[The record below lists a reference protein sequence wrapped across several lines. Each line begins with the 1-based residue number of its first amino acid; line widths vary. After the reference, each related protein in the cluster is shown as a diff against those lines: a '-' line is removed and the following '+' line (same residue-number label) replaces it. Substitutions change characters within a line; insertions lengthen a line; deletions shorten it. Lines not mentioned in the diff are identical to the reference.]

1 MPVRGTVYQK
11 SERERMQ
18 DEIAERLAGKQAKL
32 DEFRQNILNPSLS
45 NAATTSDRAGALADS
60 SFGLATTAN
69 QQAGEFGSLVKP
81 LSEISAEASR
91 GQGALNPEDFTKVGG
106 VGSVLGDVLGTPF
119 GLLEDAQSGLGDIF
133 GTRSGHDRE
142 KARAII
148 DTFNSFNPEGAIE
161 PREFNTGNVVVDQM
175 REWNRP
181 ESADLQYGV
190 QKIKELRDEEKRR
203 LANFYTAA
211 GSANQAGGAYRSAAG
226 TQGDA
231 DTRAVTMGSTELNA
245 GDDFVRNAVADAYAE
260 PQAAATLAST
270 RAGTERA
277 KGVEDRDAERFK
289 NLLAGDAADL
299 AGALTTNELRLQQLK
314 KAEFDTSNLEERE
327 ERKRQVFDL
336 QKKQGQIAL
345 RQAEL
350 DFNADEILKAPARIL
365 ANLATEQEEAERRAK
380 LVDEQIAKLRA
391 ENESMPS
398 ADQRQ
403 QIREWEFKKK
413 MMDFQIAQMKLAT
426 AETKAGGD
434 AAEASLKD
442 LRLFQA
448 IWKVAE
454 DQEMDIASTRAMMED
469 TPGFNSTGIF
479 DSLAID
485 SADWGIIG
493 DYDEGAIGDATMTM
507 ADPNE
512 SGLFPFPQ
520 GATATPA
527 PTATPNV
534 ETAESILAG
543 LTLEQQAL
551 AGTPDGIDELFQE
564 KAISQSGVMQLAGRL
579 RAQEAK

>member
-1 MPVRGTVYQK
+1 MPVRGTVYPK

-18 DEIAERLAGKQAKL
+18 DAIAESVAGKQAKL
-32 DEFRQNILNPSLS
+32 DQFRQKILNPSLS
-45 NAATTSDRAGALADS
+45 NAATTSARAGALADS

-81 LSEISAEASR
+81 MSELSAEASR
-91 GQGALNPEDFTKVGG
+91 GQGALNPEDFTEVGG

-211 GSANQAGGAYRSAAG
+211 GSANQAGGAFRSAAG

-245 GDDFVRNAVADAYAE
+245 GDSFVRDAVAEVYSE

-270 RAGTERA
+270 IAGTERA
-277 KGVEDRDAERFK
+277 KGVEERDRERFET
-289 NLLAGDAADL
+289 LQAMDAAQL
-299 AGALTTNELRLQQLK
+299 AGALTENEIRIENLQQEK
-314 KAEFDTSNLEERE
+314 FDTLNKEERE
-327 ERKRQVFDL
+327 ERNRQIYLLEKDRA
-336 QKKQGQIAL
+336 QIAL

-350 DFNADEILKAPARIL
+350 DFNADEVLKDPARIL
-365 ANLATEQEEAERRAK
+365 AKLAAEQAEAEQRAK
-380 LVDEQIAKLRA
+380 LVDQQIAKLRG

-454 DQEMDIASTRAMMED
+454 DQGMDIASTRAMMED

-479 DSLAID
+479 DRLAID
-485 SADWGIIG
+485 SADWFP
-493 DYDEGAIGDATMTM
+493 DYDKGAIGDATMTM

-512 SGLFPFPQ
+512 SDLFPFPQ
-520 GATATPA
+520 GATRTPA
-527 PTATPNV
+527 PAATPNA
-534 ETAESILAG
+534 ETADSILAG

-551 AGTPDGIDELFQE
+551 ADTPDGIDELFQE
-564 KAISQSGVMQLAGRL
+564 KAISQSGVMQLIGRL